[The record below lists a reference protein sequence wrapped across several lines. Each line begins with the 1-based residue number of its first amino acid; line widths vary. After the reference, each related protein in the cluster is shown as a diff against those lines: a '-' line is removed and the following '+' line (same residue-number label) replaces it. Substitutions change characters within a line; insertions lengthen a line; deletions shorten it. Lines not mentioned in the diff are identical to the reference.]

1 MAGVIRLKG
10 ARRRG
15 FPNPLGQL
23 QSPNMNRKTLSAIT
37 ALLMLA
43 GMCAPLGAYSIQY
56 RDNGGVRAQRW
67 VSNPI
72 IIAFSTSLS
81 SPPPN
86 IKAGSDLIGATRRA
100 LQHWSNA
107 ADIHFFETTSTTQT
121 ISPANAGDR
130 VNLITVSADNA
141 PVFGPSEN
149 PGLTRVFY
157 DSGGAIIEGDIA
169 LNPNESFSSDGTPG
183 SYDLESTLTHE
194 IGHLL
199 GLEHSAIIGAT
210 MQPRQPRNGLYG
222 LPAFTQ
228 RTLSDD
234 DVTGV
239 RSLYG
244 PRAGSGSISGKL
256 MSNGF
261 ARAQTVFGGH
271 VFVEEAASGRV
282 VASSVTLANGDY
294 HLNGLAPGAY
304 RLIGQ
309 ALYGPVAAAG
319 IAAGGSYSG
328 LTDTTPAF
336 RSFVGAGLANQ
347 QFINVS
353 ANAAVESSYF
363 VFPHS
368 GPSLRPQVIGMN
380 GELSIA
386 ALPLLPGK
394 TYTIY
399 VGGDGVDQLNADG
412 ISLSSPLILVKPES
426 LSLEEFDTPYPVI
439 SFEVTVGANIQ
450 PGEYSIRLQ
459 SEGGEFAY
467 LAGAL
472 TIEPAPE
479 L

>member
-1 MAGVIRLKG
+1 MIRKI
-10 ARRRG
+10 
-15 FPNPLGQL
+15 
-23 QSPNMNRKTLSAIT
+23 LSAIT
-37 ALLMLA
+37 ALLLLA
-43 GMCAPLGAYSIQY
+43 GIQAPLGAHSVQY
-56 RDNGGVRAQRW
+56 HDSGGIRAQRW

-72 IIAFSTSLS
+72 LVAFSTSLN

-86 IKAGSDLIGATRRA
+86 VKTGSDLIGAMRRA
-100 LQHWSNA
+100 LQHWSNV
-107 ADIHFFETTSTTQT
+107 ADIQFFETTSTAQT

-130 VNLITVSADNA
+130 VNLITVAADNA
-141 PVFGPSEN
+141 AVFGSSEN

-157 DSGGAIIEGDIA
+157 DPGGAIVEGDIA
-169 LNPNESFSSDGTPG
+169 LNPNEPFSSDGTPG
-183 SYDLESTLTHE
+183 TFDLESTLTHE

-261 ARAQTVFGGH
+261 AHAQNVFGGH
-271 VFVEEAASGRV
+271 VFVEDAATGRV

-309 ALYGPVAAAG
+309 VLNGPVAAAD
-319 IAAGGSYSG
+319 IASGGSYAG
-328 LTDTTPAF
+328 LTETTPSF
-336 RSFVGAGLANQ
+336 RSFVGGGSVNQ
-347 QFINVS
+347 RVINVS

-368 GPSLRPQVIGMN
+368 AQSLLRPEVLGMN
-380 GELSIA
+380 GELSTA
-386 ALPLLPGK
+386 ALPLEPGQ

-399 VGGDGVDQLNADG
+399 VGGDGVDQLTAEG
-412 ISLSSPLILVKPES
+412 ISLSSPLIMVQPAS

-439 SFEVTVGANIQ
+439 SFEVTIAANLQ
-450 PGEYSIRLQ
+450 PGDYSIRLQ
-459 SEGGEFAY
+459 SASGEFAY

-472 TIEPAPE
+472 TIEPAPS

>member
-1 MAGVIRLKG
+1 
-10 ARRRG
+10 
-15 FPNPLGQL
+15 
-23 QSPNMNRKTLSAIT
+23 MNRKTLSAIT

-72 IIAFSTSLS
+72 IIAFSTSLN

-107 ADIHFFETTSTTQT
+107 ANIHFFETTSTTQT

-244 PRAGSGSISGKL
+244 PRAGSGSISRCAP
-256 MSNGF
+256 S
-261 ARAQTVFGGH
+261 R
-271 VFVEEAASGRV
+271 SG
-282 VASSVTLANGDY
+282 
-294 HLNGLAPGAY
+294 
-304 RLIGQ
+304 
-309 ALYGPVAAAG
+309 
-319 IAAGGSYSG
+319 
-328 LTDTTPAF
+328 
-336 RSFVGAGLANQ
+336 
-347 QFINVS
+347 
-353 ANAAVESSYF
+353 
-363 VFPHS
+363 S
-368 GPSLRPQVIGMN
+368 GPDR
-380 GELSIA
+380 
-386 ALPLLPGK
+386 
-394 TYTIY
+394 T
-399 VGGDGVDQLNADG
+399 
-412 ISLSSPLILVKPES
+412 
-426 LSLEEFDTPYPVI
+426 
-439 SFEVTVGANIQ
+439 
-450 PGEYSIRLQ
+450 
-459 SEGGEFAY
+459 
-467 LAGAL
+467 
-472 TIEPAPE
+472 
-479 L
+479 